1 MRKLKYLVL
10 LFLLGIIT
18 TGCVK
23 FNASMDIKKDKSMD
37 FTIVYA
43 IDTGVFGESQQ
54 LKEED
59 FAKVKEAGF
68 TINEYKDGTMKGF
81 TLSKSFKNIDEV
93 STDKDVIYNLSGM
106 MAGNEDSKYLFK
118 VEKGFLKDTYTAVM
132 KFDSNDSG
140 LSTNTEETT
149 TPDEELTVTSASSEV
164 TITEASTE
172 VEASSEEV
180 IDGTSSLDLDNVDYS
195 SMMAGMDLSFNVK
208 LPYSAISNNATN
220 AENGNKTLKWTL
232 LSNKANNIEFKFAI
246 YNMTIVY
253 IITGVLLVIIVLVIL
268 LLIRKKGK
276 KQAVLVEDNKV
287 EIKNDTND
295 YVATEPELQEKANV
309 MEDADQKDNG

>member
-1 MRKLKYLVL
+1 MKKLKYLVL

-43 IDTGVFGESQQ
+43 IDTSVFGESQQ

-68 TINEYKDGTMKGF
+68 TITEYKDGTMKGF

-140 LSTNTEETT
+140 LSTSTEETT

-180 IDGTSSLDLDNVDYS
+180 LDGTSSLNLDNVDYS

-208 LPYSAISNNATN
+208 LPYSSGIFSNSI
-220 AENGNKTLKWTL
+220 EYSVFVTL
-232 LSNKANNIEFKFAI
+232 LK
-246 YNMTIVY
+246 
-253 IITGVLLVIIVLVIL
+253 
-268 LLIRKKGK
+268 
-276 KQAVLVEDNKV
+276 
-287 EIKNDTND
+287 
-295 YVATEPELQEKANV
+295 
-309 MEDADQKDNG
+309 